1 VFERAELC
9 FLRGRKAD
17 VRQRRRRETLNPR
30 TKNDDKSER
39 RRQKLR
45 RTDRRLGHRHGL
57 EAALERGVLL
67 DVLAVLV
74 DRGRA
79 DALQLPARERRLE
92 DVGRVDGAL
101 GRAGADERVDLVDP
115 VVVFCLLLLFW

>member
-1 VFERAELC
+1 
-9 FLRGRKAD
+9 
-17 VRQRRRRETLNPR
+17 
-30 TKNDDKSER
+30 
-39 RRQKLR
+39 LR